1 MIEWLKNYS
10 GISSTNEVNT
20 ERAEL
25 QFLRKEMVK
34 YNKSYKGNDTHAA
47 TDDESEEDDEE
58 YDKFEAE
65 LKEKKAKNAAKGQ
78 RTSVSA
84 EAYGNFNKKKEFIPR
99 VIEKTED
106 QKQRIIDTLA
116 KSFLF
121 NTLQPKEKETVLM
134 AFEEKRFKNGD
145 EVIREGDQGE
155 ILFLIESGY
164 YECFKKFVSK
174 FVNYKSQTK

>member
-10 GISSTNEVNT
+10 GVSSNSEVNM

-34 YNKSYKGNDTHAA
+34 YNRSYKGNDTHAA
-47 TDDESEEDDEE
+47 TDDESEEVDDEA

-78 RTSVSA
+78 RVSVSA
-84 EAYGNFNKKKEFIPR
+84 EVYGNFNKKKDFVPR
-99 VIEKTED
+99 VIAKSEE
-106 QKQRIIDTLA
+106 QKERIINTLA

-121 NTLQPKEKETVLM
+121 NTLQEKEKETVIL
-134 AFEEKRFKNGD
+134 AFEEKRFINGD
-145 EVIREGDQGE
+145 EVIRQGDQGD
-155 ILFLIESGY
+155 ILYLIESGY
-164 YECFKKFVSK
+164 YECYKQFVS
-174 FVNYKSQTK
+174 Y